1 MNKKILC
8 TLLSRIVEQSKTIKA
23 PNIDANEEYLKIN
36 DISNQVNE
44 KIIPNVNDKAKMI
57 PK

>member
-8 TLLSRIVEQSKTIKA
+8 TLLSRVIEQSKTIKA
-23 PNIDANEEYLKIN
+23 PIIDANEEYLKIN
-36 DISNQVNE
+36 DIINQVIP
-44 KIIPNVNDKAKMI
+44 KIIPNLKDKADMI